1 MTTKKIIHNKHY
13 FIDNLVKIS
22 EYLKLIEAA
31 KALCV
36 WKEKKKR
43 YIANLSIG
51 EMAIRRCR
59 GGRIK

>member
-31 KALCV
+31 KTLLV
-36 WKEKKKR
+36 FGRKKKKV
-43 YIANLSIG
+43 YSKLVH
-51 EMAIRRCR
+51 RRN
-59 GGRIK
+59 GYM

>member
-36 WKEKKKR
+36 WKEKKKKV
-43 YIANLSIG
+43 YSKLVH
-51 EMAIRRCR
+51 RRN
-59 GGRIK
+59 GNT